1 MAVYLKRFDSKLI
14 HPTAIITITQ
24 HETKRLS
31 LLNYL
36 CLDIRRLRSN
46 STYEEVLTETGIE
59 SEIRWN
65 DLHSTQK

>member
-1 MAVYLKRFDSKLI
+1 MAVSLKRFDSKLI
-14 HPTAIITITQ
+14 HATAIITITQ
-24 HETKRLS
+24 QKTKRLS

-36 CLDIRRLRSN
+36 CPDIRRVRSN
-46 STYEEVLTETGIE
+46 STYEEVLTKTGIE